1 MSDNE
6 KRTVGEWLRGY
17 LMDLL
22 GREEAAEELADVIFQ
37 DVMGGAVKNWT
48 LTPAVRQG
56 IEEAVALDEEPL
68 SLVEAA
74 HRVMSDRVCEAYA
87 DDVAE
92 EAARRILAQGHV
104 DKLRPTDPLPRSIA
118 RWLAT
123 FITRDLNNLDEAD
136 KQRIRRTYDL
146 DEPI

>member
-1 MSDNE
+1 
-6 KRTVGEWLRGY
+6 
-17 LMDLL
+17 MDLL

-48 LTPAVRQG
+48 LTPAIRQG

-68 SLVEAA
+68 SLVEVA
-74 HRVMSDRVCEAYA
+74 HRLMSDRVCEAYA
-87 DDVAE
+87 DDAAE
-92 EAARRILAQGHV
+92 ETARRILAQGHV

-123 FITRDLNNLDEAD
+123 FITRDLDNLDEAD